1 MDNYKE
7 LKYEKVIVIKPIT
20 KDLLEMDVLPTEN
33 ICRRVGTAVIPKPLW
48 DSLKLSMRKAS
59 DGSKPDKELDEEFDK
74 RLVQAV
80 GANDTRIKENKQN
93 G

>member
-7 LKYEKVIVIKPIT
+7 LKYEKVIVIKSKT
-20 KDLLEMDVLPTEN
+20 KDLLEWDVLPTEQ
-33 ICRRVGTAVIPKPLW
+33 ICRTVGTCVIPKPMW
-48 DSLKLSMRKAS
+48 DSLKLSMRKSS

-80 GANDTRIKENKQN
+80 GANDTRMKEKK
-93 G
+93 